1 MESIIAGQK
10 IGKRKRASEL
20 RYRPAAITGI
30 VPYTRG
36 LGAEKVARRTYRDPK
51 GALARLGELKVG
63 NSPGR
68 RLEVL
73 KEKARDL
80 PKPKLA
86 ALIAIALVLALGM
99 GLGISALVNG
109 PAFPMPKDT
118 LLPAE
123 DSAQDLLLDY
133 VSPELADDKADE
145 DQDAPRLPPPPVTMA
160 MTSYIVR
167 SGDSIASIA
176 KRFGLYTDTII
187 SANGISEGSTVK
199 QGRELRIPNINGLI
213 YKAHPGDNLAG
224 IAKKFKTD
232 TTKLLDANDLDS
244 ETITAGQSIFIPGAR
259 LPKVAVAQ
267 ALGQRVAWPVRGP
280 LSSPFGYRPD
290 PFTGVKRFHAGIDI
304 AVDLGTQV
312 HAAMAGSVEDVG
324 YNVNYGNYVI
334 MNHAD
339 GFQTLYGHLSS
350 ASVSIGQQL
359 SQGSVVGLSGSTGY
373 STGPHLH
380 FGLFK
385 RSLALN
391 PLKYLK

>member
-1 MESIIAGQK
+1 MESMIAGQK

-20 RYRPAAITGI
+20 RHRSTAITGI
-30 VPYTRG
+30 APYKRILVENDRG
-36 LGAEKVARRTYRDPK
+36 SSLGAAKVAKRTYRGPK
-51 GALARLGELKVG
+51 GTIARLGNGL
-63 NSPGR
+63 GR
-68 RLEVL
+68 RIG
-73 KEKARDL
+73 DL
-80 PKPKLA
+80 KPKLA
-86 ALIAIALVLALGM
+86 ALVAIALAIALGM
-99 GLGISALVNG
+99 GLGISALLRG
-109 PAFPMPKDT
+109 PAFPLPKGDF
-118 LLPAE
+118 LLAE

-133 VSPELADDKADE
+133 VSPELADGKADV
-145 DQDAPRLPPPPVTMA
+145 DQEAPRLPPPPVTMA
-160 MTSYIVR
+160 MRSYTVR

-187 SANGISEGSTVK
+187 SANGISEANPVK
-199 QGRELRIPNINGLI
+199 QGRELRIPNINGLV
-213 YKAHPGDNLAG
+213 YKARPGDNLAG

-232 TTKLLDANDLDS
+232 TTKLLDANDLGS
-244 ETITAGQSIFIPGAR
+244 ETITAGQSIFIPGAK
-259 LPKVAVAQ
+259 LPKVAVTQ
-267 ALGQRVAWPVRGP
+267 ALGQQVAWPVRGP

-350 ASVSIGQQL
+350 ALVAIGQQL

-385 RSLALN
+385 RSLLLN

>member
-1 MESIIAGQK
+1 MGQ
-10 IGKRKRASEL
+10 GF
-20 RYRPAAITGI
+20 GH
-30 VPYTRG
+30 
-36 LGAEKVARRTYRDPK
+36 KV
-51 GALARLGELKVG
+51 GAL
-63 NSPGR
+63 
-68 RLEVL
+68 
-73 KEKARDL
+73 KERIRHL
-80 PKPKLA
+80 PKPKSA
-86 ALIAIALVLALGM
+86 AFLVLVLAFALGI

-109 PAFPMPKDT
+109 PAFPMPKDA

-133 VSPELADDKADE
+133 VSPELADGKADA
-145 DQDAPRLPPPPVTMA
+145 DQDAPSLPPPPVTMA
-160 MTSYIVR
+160 MTSYTVR

-187 SANGISEGSTVK
+187 SANGISDASPVR
-199 QGRELRIPNINGLI
+199 QGRELRIPNINGLV
-213 YKAHPGDNLAG
+213 YKARPGDNLAS
-224 IAKKFKTD
+224 IAKRFKTD
-232 TTKLLDANDLDS
+232 TTKLLDANDLS
-244 ETITAGQSIFIPGAR
+244 SGTITVGQSIFIPGAR

-267 ALGQRVAWPVRGP
+267 ALGQQVAWPVRGP
-280 LSSPFGYRPD
+280 LSSFFGYRPD

-304 AVDLGTQV
+304 AVDAGTQV

-324 YNVNYGNYVI
+324 YNANYGNYVI

-350 ASVSIGQQL
+350 ASVAVGQQL
-359 SQGSVVGLSGSTGY
+359 SQGAVVGLSGNTGY

-391 PLKYLK
+391 PLRYLK